1 MKKWIAS
8 NRDVRK
14 HRICGVR
21 RVFERRWR
29 LGVFTAPKTVGRE
42 LKCIYVVRSERG
54 GENTCLITTSEARL
68 AIRCRSTEGET

>member
-1 MKKWIAS
+1 MKKWIES

-29 LGVFTAPKTVGRE
+29 LGVFTAPKAVGRE
-42 LKCIYVVRSERG
+42 LNCIYVVRSERG
-54 GENTCLITTSEARL
+54 G
-68 AIRCRSTEGET
+68 